1 MVDILS
7 KSDAQK
13 AAAKLRKTP
22 DEVIVNIN
30 KIITKGYARNEEI
43 VIVGREQVV
52 TNEQWME
59 IKVMLINQGYDV
71 EERNDYRNESPWYR
85 VKL

>member
-1 MVDILS
+1 MVNILS
-7 KSDAQK
+7 KSDAQE
-13 AAAKLRKTP
+13 AAVKLRKTP

-43 VIVGREQVV
+43 VIVGRERVV
-52 TNEQWME
+52 TNEQWLE
-59 IKVMLINQGYDV
+59 IKVMLKTQGYDV
-71 EERNDYRNESPWYR
+71 EERNDYQDESPWYR